1 MFKSRHFFDRLFRV
15 ITMIKEISSKE
26 NRIFKE
32 CQKLSQKKYRDRE
45 GLYLVEGENL
55 LAETP
60 SEQIH
65 YIVSKK
71 GKESLVPPALK
82 TQQIYVMDERLF
94 DKIAQTETSQGIMA
108 VIEKQTYSAEEL
120 GSLCGAG
127 TNLVVLDRLQ
137 DPGNIGT
144 ILRTAEG
151 AGYAAAVIV
160 KGTGDVY
167 SPKTI
172 RSAAGSVFRI
182 PIIHVE
188 DNRELRKLVDSLG
201 KRLTVTCFDTDNDY
215 FDVDLSK
222 DTALVIGNEGNGVS
236 LELIEMADI
245 KVKIPMKGRLESLN
259 ASVAAG
265 ILMYEAAR
273 HK

>member
-1 MFKSRHFFDRLFRV
+1 
-15 ITMIKEISSKE
+15 MIKEISSKE

-82 TQQIYVMDERLF
+82 TQQIYVMDEKLF
-94 DKIAQTETSQGIMA
+94 DKIAQTETSQGVIA
-108 VIEKQTYSAEEL
+108 VMEKQTYAQDFL
-120 GSLCGAG
+120 RAKCGSGA
-127 TNLVVLDRLQ
+127 NVVVLDRLQ

-151 AGYAAAVIV
+151 AGYAAAVVI
-160 KGTGDVY
+160 KGTGDIF

-182 PIIHVE
+182 PVIHVE
-188 DNRELRKLVDSLG
+188 DNRALRELMDHLG
-201 KRLTVTCFDTDNDY
+201 KRLVVTSFDTDNDY
-215 FDVDLSK
+215 FDVDLSA
-222 DTALVIGNEGNGVS
+222 DIALVIGNEGNGVS
-236 LELIEMADI
+236 QELMQMADV
-245 KVKIPMKGRLESLN
+245 KVKIPMEGRLESLN

-265 ILMYEAAR
+265 ILMYERCRGRA
-273 HK
+273 K